1 MHTRDVN
8 QSNVIVL
15 VDILLMIIYVTISI
29 RRAKV
34 QTVIR
39 PLLKCTGGELC
50 QITGA
55 RGGSVAADSNILCSD
70 IEQTS

>member
-1 MHTRDVN
+1 MDVK

-15 VDILLMIIYVTISI
+15 VNLLLMLIDVTISI
-29 RRAKV
+29 LSAIV

-39 PLLKCTGGELC
+39 PLLKCTDGELC

-55 RGGSVAADSNILCSD
+55 RGGAVAADSNILCSD